1 MRKNSVILADKSRL
15 FTDAIRSILKEER
28 EFDIVSDV
36 SCGIEAIRMAQLLRP
51 DILVIGQ
58 ILPDITMFQ
67 VVREV
72 YRELK
77 NTKFM
82 FIVHDENSELL
93 RFLSEIQ
100 TLGVIRYNSDIKEFV
115 TAIRLIAKG
124 ERYISKEVIEDLRLT
139 PKEMPEEDLLADIT
153 PRERE
158 VLYWLAHGQNNKE
171 IASTM
176 ILSEKTIKNHITHLL
191 KKLDASNRTRAAA
204 IAWSEGLPLIPE
216 EFFFHSGGR

>member
-15 FTDAIRSILKEER
+15 FTDAIRNILKEEP
-28 EFDIVSDV
+28 EFNIVSDV
-36 SCGIEAIRMAQLLRP
+36 SCGIEAIRAAQSLRP

-58 ILPDITMFQ
+58 VLPDITMFQ

-82 FIVHDENSELL
+82 FIVHDETSELL
-93 RFLSEIQ
+93 RFLSEIH
-100 TLGVIRYNSDIKEFV
+100 TLGVIRYNSDIKEFI
-115 TAIRLIAKG
+115 TALRSIARG
-124 ERYISKEVIEDLRLT
+124 ERYISKEVINDLRVA
-139 PKEMPEEDLLADIT
+139 PKEMPEEDLLAGIT
-153 PRERE
+153 SRERE

-191 KKLDASNRTRAAA
+191 RKLDVTNRTKAAA

-216 EFFFHSGGR
+216 DFFFHSGGR